1 MVAGGRLEWRVQAL
15 EALTAAGLLERV
27 QRDGQFDYRLTARGL
42 ELADAH
48 RAPATASPADGPSS
62 PGAR

>member
-15 EALTAAGLLERV
+15 EVLTAAGLLERV
-27 QRDGQFDYRLTARGL
+27 QRDGQFDYRLTRRGL

-48 RAPATASPADGPSS
+48 SAASSS
-62 PGAR
+62 AARQPLRRR